1 MHLFF
6 DTETTGVPK
15 DYKAPVTN
23 LDNWPRLVQVAW
35 LLTDEKGNHLKSNEY
50 IIKPNG
56 FFIPVEAS
64 NIHGI
69 THEYALKNGH
79 ELKHI
84 LEEMVSDI
92 SASKVLIA
100 HNIKFD
106 EKIIGAELLR
116 IDLKSELA
124 IKPKKCTMES
134 STNFCKLPG
143 PYGYKWP
150 KLQELHMS
158 LFKQSFSNAHT
169 ALADVE
175 ACAKC
180 YFELQKLGVIN

>member
-15 DYKAPVTN
+15 NYKAPVTDLN
-23 LDNWPRLVQVAW
+23 NWPRLVQIAW
-35 LLTDEKGNHLKSNEY
+35 ILTDEIGNELKSIEY
-50 IIKPNG
+50 LIKPIG
-56 FFIPVEAS
+56 FSIPIEAS

-69 THEYALKNGH
+69 TDGYAKQNGH
-79 ELKHI
+79 DLKLV
-84 LEEMVSDI
+84 LEEIILDI
-92 SASKVLIA
+92 SKSNTVIA

-116 IDLKSELA
+116 LGLANELA
-124 IKPKKCTMES
+124 NKQKKCTMEL
-134 STNFCKLPG
+134 STNFCKISG

-150 KLQELHMS
+150 RLDELHKL
-158 LFKQSFSNAHT
+158 LFQKNFSNAHT

-175 ACAKC
+175 ACARC
-180 YFELQKLGVIN
+180 YFELKNRGIV

>member
-15 DYKAPVTN
+15 NYKAPVTN
-23 LDNWPRLVQVAW
+23 LENWPRLVQIAW
-35 LLTDEKGNHLKSNEY
+35 LVTDKEGNELKSIEY
-50 IIKPNG
+50 VIKPDG
-56 FFIPVEAS
+56 FSIPLEAS
-64 NIHGI
+64 KIHGI
-69 THEYALKNGH
+69 TNDYAKENGH
-79 ELKHI
+79 DLKLV
-84 LEEMVSDI
+84 LEEIISDI
-92 SASKVLIA
+92 SKSSTVVA

-116 IDLKSELA
+116 MALDSELDN
-124 IKPKKCTMES
+124 KQRKCTMEL

-150 KLQELHMS
+150 RLDELYKI
-158 LFKQSFSNAHT
+158 LFGINFSNAHT
-169 ALADVE
+169 ALADVK

-180 YFELQKLGVIN
+180 YFELINREII